1 MVLSVH
7 LVNIYL
13 WGIVLQWWELVRE
26 LILGFWD
33 TGTIWWKMR
42 WCIIPTLNQLSSL
55 INILLITLIIKA
67 IPTYYVRWI
76 VTLICRLSF
85 KQKIF
90 LDSTLNLWA
99 HHLWQEHRRLSI
111 LSLSSMALWYIE
123 FVLRLY
129 LPGHEVSHW
138 LVVLLWFFINACLW
152 QF

>member
-33 TGTIWWKMR
+33 TGTIWWKMG

-99 HHLWQEHRRLSI
+99 HHLGQEHRRLSI

-129 LPGHEVSHW
+129 LPRHEVGHW
-138 LVVLLWFFINACLW
+138 LVVLLWFFINSCLW
-152 QF
+152 